1 MFYPPTSIPPMQHS
15 PYDSGISSPHIGC
28 SVNLG
33 PYLGLARPRNLQP
46 LLQYPSF
53 TMPHSH
59 YLNITITDF
68 SIETL
73 KAPTGSR
80 TLNSFVV
87 FEVNGHEQQRSS
99 LREGQNPS
107 WDGQSWSLIVGEGQ
121 GIKVFVV
128 NRGRAL
134 EREIGR
140 MIITYHE
147 LMGSVSANRR
157 ITRTLEKSTH
167 LSSRGVVKCCIS
179 DIRVGAQ
186 FGGGGG
192 GSAAQDIPG
201 AYGLVQSH
209 SMSILVPVR
218 LVSRRMEVFPCAFE
232 KISDVHIPL
241 KMACNL
247 MVSTS
252 RLLENQAQHDE
263 QVERLLAAMS
273 QLFEWS
279 RDMTGIRV
287 VLVKDVTK
295 STAEHALECVKFIH
309 NYADRG
315 LIGHID
321 SRHHAH
327 LNSLT
332 RKCVEF
338 RDEFMRQVQ
347 AALVKAAEG
356 HPGHREGYQDNE
368 VEANSEDEFEDS
380 DVLVV
385 AAASSPIRLP
395 PGIDNVKHGYRPGG
409 NHKPF
414 ATWS

>member
-1 MFYPPTSIPPMQHS
+1 MSQ
-15 PYDSGISSPHIGC
+15 
-28 SVNLG
+28 
-33 PYLGLARPRNLQP
+33 
-46 LLQYPSF
+46 
-53 TMPHSH
+53 SH
-59 YLNITITDF
+59 YLNVTISDF
-68 SIETL
+68 SIESL

-107 WDGQSWSLIVGEGQ
+107 WEGQSWSLIVGEGQ
-121 GIKVFVV
+121 VIKVFVV

-147 LMGSVSANRR
+147 LMGSVSVNRR
-157 ITRTLEKSTH
+157 ITRTLEKFTH

-192 GSAAQDIPG
+192 STAQGIPG

-209 SMSILVPVR
+209 SRSILVPVR
-218 LVSRRMEVFPCAFE
+218 LVSQRMEVFACAFE
-232 KISDVHIPL
+232 KIGDVHIPL

-247 MVSTS
+247 MASTS

-263 QVERLLAAMS
+263 QVERLLDAMS
-273 QLFEWS
+273 PLFEWS

-295 STAEHALECVKFIH
+295 SMAEHALECVKFVH

-327 LNSLT
+327 LNSLA
-332 RKCVEF
+332 RKCVDF
-338 RDEFMRQVQ
+338 RDEFMRQLQ
-347 AALVKAAEG
+347 TALVKTAER
-356 HPGHREGYQDNE
+356 HPRHREDYQDNE
-368 VEANSEDEFEDS
+368 VEADSEDEFEDS
-380 DVLVV
+380 DVLVA
-385 AAASSPIRLP
+385 AAASSPIRPP

-414 ATWS
+414 TSRS